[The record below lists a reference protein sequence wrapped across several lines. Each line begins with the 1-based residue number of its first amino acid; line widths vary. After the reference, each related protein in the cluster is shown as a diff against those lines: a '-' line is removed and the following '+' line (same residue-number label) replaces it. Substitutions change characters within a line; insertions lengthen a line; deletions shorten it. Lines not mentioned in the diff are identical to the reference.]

1 MRGSRGRAR
10 GTVPVWRILVGKA
23 RRRERGVAWL
33 GPRRDLLTVQRC
45 AKQWVVFKVVSLL
58 ALEVCKQVTFSS
70 WKACG

>member
-1 MRGSRGRAR
+1 M
-10 GTVPVWRILVGKA
+10 GKA